1 MGQQQMSEPLWMQG
15 DDLAWG
21 RDTDEVDMFDG
32 ADAAFDAMGEE

>member
-1 MGQQQMSEPLWMQG
+1 MQG

-32 ADAAFDAMGEE
+32 ADAAYDSMMESND

>member
-1 MGQQQMSEPLWMQG
+1 MSEPLWMQG
-15 DDLAWG
+15 DDIAWG